1 MDDDRIE
8 VNGDVLDALFGSN
21 VKNTASSH
29 CSECTANGDLKYK
42 VIEGGVEKGDVETV
56 SEESSINYYGIE
68 EEEKN
73 KTLKPEILYCVFI
86 AVTVFLA
93 ILILKMYN

>member
-21 VKNTASSH
+21 VKNTTSNH
-29 CSECTANGDLKYK
+29 CIEFTANGDLKYK

-56 SEESSINYYGIE
+56 SEESSINYCGIVE
-68 EEEKN
+68 EERK
-73 KTLKPEILYCVFI
+73 KGIKPEILYCIFI
-86 AVTVFLA
+86 ALTVFLA
-93 ILILKMYN
+93 AIILKMYN

>member
-1 MDDDRIE
+1 MNDDRIE

-29 CSECTANGDLKYK
+29 CIEFTANGDLKYK
-42 VIEGGVEKGDVETV
+42 VIEGGVEKGDAEIVN
-56 SEESSINYYGIE
+56 EESSINYSGIE
-68 EEEKN
+68 EEVK
-73 KTLKPEILYCVFI
+73 KKGIKPEILYCVFI
-86 AVTVFLA
+86 ALTVFLA

>member
-21 VKNTASSH
+21 VKNTTSSH
-29 CSECTANGDLKYK
+29 CIEFTANGDLKYK

-56 SEESSINYYGIE
+56 KDESSSNYCGIE
-68 EEEKN
+68 EEVK
-73 KTLKPEILYCVFI
+73 KKGIKPEILYFVFLTL
-86 AVTVFLA
+86 TVFLA

>member
-21 VKNTASSH
+21 IKNTASNH
-29 CSECTANGDLKYK
+29 CIEFTANGDLKYK
-42 VIEGGVEKGDVETV
+42 VIEGGVEKGDVETI

-68 EEEKN
+68 EEERK
-73 KTLKPEILYCVFI
+73 KGIKPEILYCIFI
-86 AVTVFLA
+86 ALTVFLA
-93 ILILKMYN
+93 ALILKMYN

>member
-8 VNGDVLDALFGSN
+8 VNVDVLDALFGSN

-29 CSECTANGDLKYK
+29 CIEFTANGDLKYK
-42 VIEGGVEKGDVETV
+42 VIEGGIEKGDVETV
-56 SEESSINYYGIE
+56 KDESSINYCGIE
-68 EEEKN
+68 EKV
-73 KTLKPEILYCVFI
+73 KKKGIKPEILYFVFLTL
-86 AVTVFLA
+86 TVFLA

>member
-29 CSECTANGDLKYK
+29 CIEFTANGDLKYK

-56 SEESSINYYGIE
+56 KEESSINYKGIE
-68 EEEKN
+68 EEVKKN
-73 KTLKPEILYCVFI
+73 GIKPEILYFVFI
-86 AVTVFLA
+86 TLTVFLA

>member
-1 MDDDRIE
+1 MNDDRIE

-29 CSECTANGDLKYK
+29 CIEFTANGDLKYK

-68 EEEKN
+68 EEERN
-73 KTLKPEILYCVFI
+73 KTLKPEILYCAFI

>member
-21 VKNTASSH
+21 VKNTTSSH
-29 CSECTANGDLKYK
+29 CIEFTANGDLKYK

-56 SEESSINYYGIE
+56 KDESSINYCSIE
-68 EEEKN
+68 EEVK
-73 KTLKPEILYCVFI
+73 KKGIKPEILYFVFLTL
-86 AVTVFLA
+86 TVFLA

>member
-8 VNGDVLDALFGSN
+8 VNGDILDALFGSN
-21 VKNTASSH
+21 VKNTTSNH
-29 CSECTANGDLKYK
+29 CIEFTANGDLKYK

-56 SEESSINYYGIE
+56 KDESSINYCGIE
-68 EEEKN
+68 EEVK
-73 KTLKPEILYCVFI
+73 KKGIKPEILYFVFI
-86 AVTVFLA
+86 TLTVFLT